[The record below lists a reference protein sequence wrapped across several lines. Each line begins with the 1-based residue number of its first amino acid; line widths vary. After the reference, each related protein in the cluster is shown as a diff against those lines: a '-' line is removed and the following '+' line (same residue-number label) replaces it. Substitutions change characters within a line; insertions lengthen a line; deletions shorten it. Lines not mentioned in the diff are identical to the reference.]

1 MQILSTSDPVDIFL
15 IYLIVAIGSIGA
27 VSLVSDIFGMFVDFY
42 KKLDGGNK
50 WLVQFFLPL
59 VGSPCFFLAV

>member
-1 MQILSTSDPVDIFL
+1 MMQILSTSDPVDIFL

-27 VSLVSDIFGMFVDFY
+27 ISLASDILGMFADFY

-50 WLVQFFLPL
+50 
-59 VGSPCFFLAV
+59 

>member
-1 MQILSTSDPVDIFL
+1 MQILSTSDPVDVLL

-27 VSLVSDIFGMFVDFY
+27 VSLVSDIFGMFADFY

-50 WLVQFFLPL
+50 WLVQFLLLL
-59 VGSPCFFLAV
+59 VGSPCFYSAV